1 MRITIDI
8 PGLTMEQWFSEEYDD
23 LCPVLREEI
32 KSMERVFLAS
42 EKMDWDVS
50 DPYGTDPVISRRR
63 SYISEYL
70 SGGLRTPPNPNIPGR
85 VRMVIENAKHEW
97 ISETV
102 DEWCD
107 SNEFDY
113 RAYMYRLEDL
123 DDVISSEAFCEESF
137 VEEVWLDTVMNEGLP
152 WIIVDLDE
160 LEALRLRLGDGEDSG
175 HLQESVQT
183 EPDTEFDMREMIQ
196 RWYFSDYNQ

>member
-32 KSMERVFLAS
+32 KSMEHVFLAS

-70 SGGLRTPPNPNIPGR
+70 SG
-85 VRMVIENAKHEW
+85 V
-97 ISETV
+97 
-102 DEWCD
+102 
-107 SNEFDY
+107 
-113 RAYMYRLEDL
+113 
-123 DDVISSEAFCEESF
+123 
-137 VEEVWLDTVMNEGLP
+137 
-152 WIIVDLDE
+152 
-160 LEALRLRLGDGEDSG
+160 
-175 HLQESVQT
+175 
-183 EPDTEFDMREMIQ
+183 
-196 RWYFSDYNQ
+196 

>member
-1 MRITIDI
+1 M
-8 PGLTMEQWFSEEYDD
+8 
-23 LCPVLREEI
+23 
-32 KSMERVFLAS
+32 
-42 EKMDWDVS
+42 
-50 DPYGTDPVISRRR
+50 
-63 SYISEYL
+63 
-70 SGGLRTPPNPNIPGR
+70 
-85 VRMVIENAKHEW
+85 HEW

-137 VEEVWLDTVMNEGLP
+137 VEEVWLDTVMNGDRP

-175 HLQESVQT
+175 HLQDSVQT
-183 EPDTEFDMREMIQ
+183 EPDTEFDMREIIQ